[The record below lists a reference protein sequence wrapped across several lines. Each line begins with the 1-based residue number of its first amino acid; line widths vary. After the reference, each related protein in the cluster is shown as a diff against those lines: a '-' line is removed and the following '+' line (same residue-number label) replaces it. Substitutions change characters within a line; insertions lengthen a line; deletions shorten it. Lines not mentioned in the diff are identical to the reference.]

1 MTQQLKQ
8 DITLLGGIGQLS
20 TTLLGTGLFMIPAI
34 AANLAGTWSLW
45 AWLILFIAICP
56 IALTFAI
63 LGQRYPNAGGTAY
76 FVRQAFNPKTE
87 RSVAWLF
94 LSVLP
99 VGLPAAITLA
109 GGFGHALLPNFL
121 SHGIGFLNGHYLAEL
136 LTIVLILT
144 ITLMGSKSSS
154 HFQTLIALSIF
165 ALVGVFFWQGHI
177 GLDDI
182 SMPSLNSSAILPIG
196 TALAVMFWCFVGIEA
211 FTHMGEEFKN
221 PQRDFPIAIIL
232 GCFVA
237 GFIYW
242 ACSVVILKF
251 HAFEPNIS
259 AHSSIPW
266 LSEQLL
272 GNKLAAVITVIGYFA
287 CFASINL
294 YTQSM
299 IRLVWSQARDYKPSS
314 RLTHLSKRGVPTTAT
329 YAVAVVLFLSITF
342 GHLTNLDLETLVKLA
357 NSVFVLL
364 YLLAM
369 LSAYRLLTGWAKY
382 LAGFSTLLCSVVF
395 LCLGWSMLYAIS
407 IFAVLILPWG
417 KWLKKGKPSLSNTP

>member
-1 MTQQLKQ
+1 MSQELNK
-8 DITLLGGIGQLS
+8 DITLLGGVGQLS

-34 AANLAGTWSLW
+34 AANLAGEWSLW
-45 AWLILFIAICP
+45 AWIILFLAICP

-63 LGQRYPNAGGTAY
+63 LGKQYPNAGGTAY
-76 FVRQAFNPKTE
+76 FVKQAFNRRAE

-99 VGLPAAITLA
+99 VGLPAALTLA
-109 GGFGHALLPNFL
+109 GGFGKALLPEVMANQYFAEVL
-121 SHGIGFLNGHYLAEL
+121 SL
-136 LTIVLILT
+136 LLILAL
-144 ITLMGSKSSS
+144 TLLGSKSSS
-154 HFQTLIALSIF
+154 QFQALIAFGIF
-165 ALVGVFFWQGHI
+165 ALVAVFFWQG
-177 GLDDI
+177 DI
-182 SMPSLNSSAILPIG
+182 LLPDIAMPALNASSIVPLG
-196 TALAVMFWCFVGIEA
+196 SALAVMFWCFVGIEA
-211 FTHMGEEFKN
+211 FSHMGEEFKN

-251 HAFEPNIS
+251 HAFEPNVA

-272 GNKLAAVITVIGYFA
+272 GDKVSIMITVIGYFA

-299 IRLVWSQARDYKPSS
+299 IRLVWAQSRDYQPHS
-314 RLTHLSKRGVPTTAT
+314 RLAQLSKRGVPTRAT
-329 YAVAVVLFLSITF
+329 YAVAAVLFISISLSHIV
-342 GHLTNLDLETLVKLA
+342 NLDLELLVKLA

-369 LSAYRLLTGWAKY
+369 FSAFRLLTGWAKY
-382 LAGFSTLLCSVVF
+382 LAGFSTLLCTVVF
-395 LCLGWSMLYAIS
+395 ICLGWSMLYALT
-407 IFAVLILPWG
+407 IFILLMLPWG
-417 KWLKKGKPSLSNTP
+417 KLTKAPIAQSDSSTQ